1 MDKAIE
7 LAYELKK
14 EIDALPLFQ
23 EYKRIKELV
32 DNSAELKELK
42 QEIAKN
48 STNPSIKKE
57 LIGKYNSHPLV
68 VNYNELKNEVKDY
81 LYEICEII
89 NKK

>member
-48 STNPSIKKE
+48 STNPSLKKK
-57 LIGKYNSHPLV
+57 LIDKYNSHPLV

>member
-7 LAYELKK
+7 LAYELKN

-32 DNSAELKELK
+32 DNSIELKELK
-42 QEIAKN
+42 QEIARN
-48 STNPSIKKE
+48 STNLGLKKE
-57 LIGKYNSHPLV
+57 LIEKYNSHPLV
-68 VNYNELKNEVKDY
+68 VNYNELRNEVKDY

>member
-7 LAYELKK
+7 LAYELKN

-32 DNSAELKELK
+32 DNSIELKELK
-42 QEIAKN
+42 QEIARN
-48 STNPSIKKE
+48 STNLGLKKE
-57 LIGKYNSHPLV
+57 LIEKYNSHPLV

>member
-32 DNSAELKELK
+32 DNSIELKELK
-42 QEIAKN
+42 QEIARS
-48 STNPSIKKE
+48 STNPSLKKE
-57 LIGKYNSHPLV
+57 LIDKYNSHPLV